1 MARHELGP
9 AALAVAQA
17 AAACLPVDGDV
28 VVGCSGGADSL
39 ALALGAAWAARRTTC
54 RVKCIVVDHGL
65 QEGSAEVAAATV
77 VKLAARGIDAAMV
90 GVEIDSAAP
99 GGPEAAA
106 REARLAALSARGV
119 PVLLGHT
126 LDDQAESVLL
136 GLLRGSG
143 TRAIA
148 GMAPVRGP
156 FLRPLLG
163 LRRATTRRACR
174 EWDLEWWEDP
184 HNEDPRFARVR
195 ARRYLS
201 GLIGSLGRDVAPA
214 LARTAELARID
225 ADFLDQLARDAV
237 QGIDLTEPLD
247 AVLLL
252 GVPTALR
259 LRVLRD
265 WLGVQGVQE
274 ATMTHLMAVDA
285 LVTAWRGQGAVAL
298 PGGRVARSTGL
309 LVFERADRRATRR

>member
-1 MARHELGP
+1 MARRELGP

-17 AAACLPVDGDV
+17 TARCLPAGGEV

-39 ALALGAAWAARRTTC
+39 ALALGAAWASGRVTC
-54 RVKCIVVDHGL
+54 GVRCIVVDHGL
-65 QEGSAEVAAATV
+65 QSGSAEVAASTV
-77 VKLAARGIDAAMV
+77 EKLAAAGIRAGAV
-90 GVEIDSAAP
+90 RVQIDPAAP

-106 REARLAALSARGV
+106 REARLAALSAAGV

-143 TRAIA
+143 TRAVA

-163 LRRATTRRACR
+163 LRRATTREACR
-174 EWDLEWWEDP
+174 EWGVEWWEDP

-195 ARRYLS
+195 ARGYLS
-201 GLIGSLGRDVAPA
+201 GLTASLGRDVAPA

-225 ADFLDQLARDAV
+225 ADFLDHLARDAE
-237 QGIDLTEPLD
+237 QALDLTEPLQV
-247 AVLLL
+247 ALLL
-252 GVPTALR
+252 EVPTALR
-259 LRVLRD
+259 LRILRD
-265 WLGVQGVQE
+265 WLDGHGVRE
-274 ATMTHLMAVDA
+274 ATMTHIMAVDA
-285 LVTAWRGQGAVAL
+285 LVAAWRGQGAVAL
-298 PGGRVARSTGL
+298 PGGRVARASGL
-309 LVFERADRRATRR
+309 LVFHPA